1 MIGWINIGKP
11 QSMKWVADVALSTA
25 EVHGVGA
32 RDADIPQNSNIPSAG
47 IIFSFVIGCLTSINF
62 RFFAYIF

>member
-1 MIGWINIGKP
+1 M
-11 QSMKWVADVALSTA
+11 ALSIA